1 MKYICKI
8 ILIAVIFIIIPK
20 GLMSFEPEIHQYY
33 SLSERKFSDTK
44 TTSEGI
50 KNAIYGSKF
59 ELDKKNY
66 IAGEPILYKILVYP
80 RNNYNGWADFK
91 LKFTIKGNNVNI
103 SSKNI
108 SFDSRLFKNPKIK
121 RYILLPVSGGN
132 IFTPK
137 LKYKHYT
144 IVTTYSYANI
154 FTYFDYIDS
163 LIQMDIKPGE
173 YVLEAEFTKIND
185 KSSTILPYSIKFDID
200 TIPDNEKGV
209 FKLLKLRKYDE
220 IMEKHP
226 NSIYAPYSSF
236 KALIDKIYRYY
247 KLPKNDQRK
256 KYREDIKN
264 RLYYGVK
271 NYPEYYA
278 GEVEVV
284 RGIFGDVIFFSFM
297 DTLITKNTENYFDK
311 YRNLKDNEMAQFMV
325 RRWINKYVYLVKW
338 FKEKRER
345 MSLRKEKRLKS
356 SGGKKHE

>member
-1 MKYICKI
+1 MKSSVII
-8 ILIAVIFIIIPK
+8 ILIYIMFIIIPK

-33 SLSERKFSDTK
+33 SVSKRSSSDTEV
-44 TTSEGI
+44 TPEGI

-59 ELDKKNY
+59 ELDKKKY
-66 IAGEPILYKILVYP
+66 ICGEPILYKILVYP
-80 RNNYNGWADFK
+80 KNNYNGWADFK
-91 LKFTIKGNNVNI
+91 LKFTLKGNNVNI
-103 SSKNI
+103 NSKNI
-108 SFDSRLFKNPKIK
+108 SCHSRLFKDHRIK
-121 RYILLPVSGGN
+121 RYIYLPSSGGN

-144 IVTTYSYANI
+144 VVTTYSYSNI
-154 FTYFDYIDS
+154 FTYFDYVDS
-163 LIQMDIKPGE
+163 LIQVDIKPGE
-173 YVLEAEFTKIND
+173 YILEAEFTKTND
-185 KSSTILPYSIKFDID
+185 KFSTILPSSIRFNID

-220 IMEKHP
+220 IIEKHP

-247 KLPKNDQRK
+247 RLSKNNRRK

-284 RGIFGDVIFFSFM
+284 RGIFRDVIFFSFM

-311 YRNLKDNEMAQFMV
+311 YRNLKDNKMAQFMV
-325 RRWINKYVYLVKW
+325 RRWINKYEYLIKW
-338 FKEKRER
+338 DKEIKER
-345 MSLRKEKRLKS
+345 MERRKEERLKNAW
-356 SGGKKHE
+356 GEYQ